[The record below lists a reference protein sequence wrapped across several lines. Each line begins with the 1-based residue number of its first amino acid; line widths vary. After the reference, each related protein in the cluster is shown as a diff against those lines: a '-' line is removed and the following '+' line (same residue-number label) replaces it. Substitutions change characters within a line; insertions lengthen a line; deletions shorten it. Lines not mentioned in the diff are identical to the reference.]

1 MTISKEARIGILAAL
16 SIFAAI
22 WGYKFLK
29 SESIIDRSLLLNVDF
44 QSVEQLAKSSP
55 VFFRGVEIGNV
66 KDFTFQTNNGMKPTV
81 ILKISQNP
89 GIPKDAIVALFN
101 NGALSGKA
109 VELRFDKPCEGG
121 NCAQTGDVLR
131 GVSIGMLESM
141 LGKPEALDAYM
152 SKLTGGMRGVYDTLK
167 YDLQQP
173 DNEVGK
179 SLRDIQ
185 ATLASLRQTTAAL
198 NQVMAASAGSLN
210 ATMKSVAGITQ
221 NLQNNNDK
229 ITGLLT
235 NINDVTGKAN
245 TLDFAKM
252 NKATEGV
259 GQNLD
264 ELKKTLAETQNT
276 LKGLNS
282 TFQKVSTGEGTVGQ
296 FVTNDSVYHSL
307 NRTLLQTNALMQD
320 LRLNP
325 KRYLNLNPFRKYKP
339 YIMPSNDPLL
349 DSLERQRQ
357 YAKTLRKN

>member
-16 SIFAAI
+16 SIFAVI

-44 QSVEQLAKSSP
+44 QSVEQLARSSP

-66 KDFTFQTNNGMKPTV
+66 KDFAFQPNNGMKPTV

-109 VELRFDKPCEGG
+109 IEIRFDKPCEGG

-131 GVSIGMLESM
+131 GVSIGMLESL
-141 LGKPEALDAYM
+141 LGKPDALDGYV
-152 SKLTGGMRGVYDTLK
+152 SKMTNGMRGVFDTLQ
-167 YDLQQP
+167 YDLKQP
-173 DNEVGK
+173 DSEVGK

-185 ATLASLRQTTAAL
+185 ATLASLRATTTAL
-198 NQVMAASAGSLN
+198 NQVMAASASSLN
-210 ATMKSVAGITQ
+210 ATMKNVAGITE
-221 NLQNNNDK
+221 NLNGNNSK
-229 ITGLLT
+229 ISSLLS

-259 GQNLD
+259 SDNLA
-264 ELKKTLAETQNT
+264 ELKKTLAETQST

-282 TFQKVSTGEGTVGQ
+282 TFQKVSNGEGTAGQ
-296 FVTNDSVYHSL
+296 LVTNDSVYHNL
-307 NRTLLQTNALMQD
+307 NRTLLHTNALMQD
-320 LRLNP
+320 IRLNP
-325 KRYLNLNPFRKYKP
+325 KRYISLNPFRKYKNYVVP
-339 YIMPSNDPLL
+339 ANDPLL
-349 DSLERQRQ
+349 DTLERQRQ
-357 YAKTLRKN
+357 YNSAIRKN

>member
-16 SIFAAI
+16 SIFAVI

-66 KDFTFQTNNGMKPTV
+66 KDFAFQANNGMKPTV

-109 VELRFDKPCEGG
+109 IEIRFDKPCEGG

-131 GVSIGMLESM
+131 GISIGMLES
-141 LGKPEALDAYM
+141 LIGRPDALDGYM
-152 SKLTGGMRGVYDTLK
+152 SKMTTGMRGVFDTLQ
-167 YDLQQP
+167 YDLKQP

-185 ATLASLRQTTAAL
+185 ATLASLRATTAAL
-198 NQVMAASAGSLN
+198 DQVMAASAGSLN
-210 ATMKSVAGITQ
+210 ATMKSVAGITS
-221 NLQNNNDK
+221 NLNNNNNK
-229 ITGLLT
+229 ISSLLS
-235 NINDVTGKAN
+235 NIDSVTGKAN
-245 TLDFAKM
+245 TLDFAKI

-259 GQNLD
+259 GDNLA
-264 ELKKTLAETQNT
+264 ELKKTLGETQNT

-282 TFQKVSTGEGTVGQ
+282 TIQKVSNGEGTAGQ

-320 LRLNP
+320 IRLNP
-325 KRYLNLNPFRKYKP
+325 KRYINLNPFRKYKN
-339 YIMPSNDPLL
+339 YVVPSNECLASRHL
-349 DSLERQRQ
+349 S
-357 YAKTLRKN
+357 AKASD